1 MKLDVTKDI
10 EEWLDGVRGER
21 SRASFI
27 LKTLRELM
35 NNDST
40 REEDIDEQGLDKSRE
55 AVA

>member
-40 REEDIDEQGLDKSRE
+40 REEDRDEQGLDKSRE